1 MEGESADVLQ
11 RRSRTAVRSRFSVS
25 TICLADSTER
35 PYYTLLLPLRYPPA
49 SDGWR
54 YPFHPA
60 ATREVPGVV
69 VGDDG
74 DELTDDEGGGGG
86 FWVDGEEARIVY
98 G

>member
-1 MEGESADVLQ
+1 MSVPNGCTFSLFLFPRYVLLTL
-11 RRSRTAVRSRFSVS
+11 RK
-25 TICLADSTER
+25 R

-49 SDGWR
+49 SNGWR
-54 YPFHPA
+54 YPLHPA

-86 FWVDGEEARIVY
+86 FWVDGEEARVVY
-98 G
+98 R